1 MKIHHDGRFTNPPGK
16 KYVDGESLDYE
27 EKVFYHYKIP
37 LKGLDIGLRLLA
49 SDIDINEMVK
59 YVHKHKIIYA
69 YVEHD
74 KSVVDP
80 ALNVDEARPSKILGH
95 QNDEGEDEAVDEG
108 NYDQAENEDGGQGKD
123 YEADYRGESEEDEA
137 DDRGQSEEED
147 GGDDEDKNIKNIV
160 DEVEVQMNGFKFK
173 VEGEDVTKE
182 MVRAHGVE
190 TRRNIMI
197 VKNDKNKDKS
207 EVFWCSSCDC
217 QNDKTNDNDKGKEI
231 LDQGKKVERNT
242 KEIAK
247 GKKVNA
253 HDKGKDKMVNKEE
266 EDKSKCLDGFRAS
279 GRDLLGLDGAFMRG
293 QYSGKLLTVVGVDA
307 NSDIY
312 PVAYGLVESESTY
325 LWTWF
330 LTCLC
335 DDLDLF
341 TNSNFTFIID
351 RQKVSI

>member
-1 MKIHHDGRFTNPPGK
+1 
-16 KYVDGESLDYE
+16 E
-27 EKVFYHYKIP
+27 
-37 LKGLDIGLRLLA
+37 KGLRKLRKQAGNFTLKT
-49 SDIDINEMVK
+49 SF
-59 YVHKHKIIYA
+59 YV
-69 YVEHD
+69 
-74 KSVVDP
+74 
-80 ALNVDEARPSKILGH
+80 
-95 QNDEGEDEAVDEG
+95 
-108 NYDQAENEDGGQGKD
+108 GK
-123 YEADYRGESEEDEA
+123 EFPNR
-137 DDRGQSEEED
+137 
-147 GGDDEDKNIKNIV
+147 
-160 DEVEVQMNGFKFK
+160 
-173 VEGEDVTKE
+173 DVTKE

-247 GKKVNA
+247 GKKVNV
-253 HDKGKDKMVNKEE
+253 HDKGKGKIVNEEE
-266 EDKSKCLDGFRAS
+266 EDKSECPWVLYISKGDKGKWLVRTYREEHKYGFRAS

-307 NSDIY
+307 NNGIY

-351 RQKVSI
+351 RQKGLLPAIAKLFPAAGHRYCVRHIYENMNMTWKGSEYKEMLWNCATACTVVEFNRIDESSSPKAFDPIMVPVRGKRSIQRCFKSLCGSIHDNGEFHITF